1 MWKKFKSVSSHG
13 WFDIIDFD
21 IYFHFRS
28 KLRTMLQVS
37 NLYRVQLILGKA
49 KETDM
54 HAECAILY
62 GKVSMDCKICELA
75 TDRYRK
81 FK

>member
-1 MWKKFKSVSSHG
+1 
-13 WFDIIDFD
+13 
-21 IYFHFRS
+21 
-28 KLRTMLQVS
+28 MLQVS

-75 TDRYRK
+75 TDRLMIQMQDKEVKIRLK
-81 FK
+81 FLFYVHFPVFLTLY